1 MIKTICTYF
10 FWFML
15 YSIGGWVME
24 TVLFAVRDRKF
35 VKRGFLFGPI
45 CPIYGTAAVI
55 LSLLFYGKVENIFL
69 LFLLGFFT
77 CGGIEYITH
86 FLMEKL
92 FHAMWWDYSG
102 RRFNIKGRVYLMG
115 LVGYGIGSVVIVKLI
130 QPLVVKLTDM
140 IPDNILY
147 IICFILYSI
156 ALVDISLT
164 LADLKNVVKS
174 LKSIQYYIFS
184 NLQKGIDNTEE
195 AVKKSINNF
204 KESEVFKNFS
214 KSLNSE
220 NSLIRRIR
228 RKYPNFTMKNF
239 KHIFEVIFDEPQEGK
254 QRTDIK
260 LYGTPEAV
268 QGLKDEISEEDK
280 TSKETQ
286 ESTEKTPE

>member
-15 YSIGGWVME
+15 YSVGGWVME
-24 TVLFAVRDRKF
+24 TVLFAVRDRNF
-35 VKRGFLFGPI
+35 VKRGFLFGPV

-69 LFLLGFFT
+69 LFLLGFLT
-77 CGGIEYITH
+77 CGSIEYITH

-140 IPDNILY
+140 IPDNVLY
-147 IICFILYSI
+147 IICFIVYSI

-164 LADLKNVVKS
+164 LADLKNVIKVMKQA
-174 LKSIQYYIFS
+174 QYFIFS
-184 NLQKGIDNTEE
+184 NLQKGMDNTEE
-195 AVKKSINNF
+195 AIKKSVNSIKETESF
-204 KESEVFKNFS
+204 KSFA
-214 KSLNSE
+214 KSIKSE
-220 NSLIRRIR
+220 NSIIQRIR
-228 RKYPNFTMKNF
+228 RRYPNFTLERF
-239 KHIFEVIFDEPQEGK
+239 KHIFEIIFDEPQEGK

-268 QGLKDEISEEDK
+268 QGLKDEISEKDK
-280 TSKETQ
+280 TSKEKQ
-286 ESTEKTPE
+286 ENTEKAPE